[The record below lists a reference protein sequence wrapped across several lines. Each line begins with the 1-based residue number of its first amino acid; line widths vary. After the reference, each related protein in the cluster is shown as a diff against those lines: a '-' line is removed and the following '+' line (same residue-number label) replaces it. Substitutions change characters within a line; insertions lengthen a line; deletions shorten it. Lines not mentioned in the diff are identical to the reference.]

1 MRQVKT
7 GEMSMLESRIK
18 EVTNRA
24 RNSQDEIAVL
34 LKDVRDDAE
43 AFKNSNFKE
52 LVSPLTLCTISIIL
66 SYVIFHFTCIRY
78 QEVIHTSGENHL
90 AELSKLEL
98 QSFMSV
104 YELLKLRLRV
114 QIAQREEVE
123 LIHRLIS
130 DKKYFSLKVEKIK
143 NQVFCI

>member
-78 QEVIHTSGENHL
+78 QEVILTSGENHL